1 MNMNEFREKDVTALV
16 KEITHLENEL
26 KILDAENTR
35 LLCKNNDLQM
45 QIDNLRNE
53 NDFTVE
59 RWYITGT
66 GDAVSEEAY
75 NKLSKKEQAK
85 YVPYIRRYE

>member
-1 MNMNEFREKDVTALV
+1 
-16 KEITHLENEL
+16 
-26 KILDAENTR
+26 
-35 LLCKNNDLQM
+35 M
-45 QIDNLRNE
+45 QIDNLKST
-53 NDFTVE
+53 NDFAVE